1 MKSPYSFIVR
11 ASGGN
16 RYVGSKDIEGVDFIV
31 NTSEENHKA
40 SNRIAVVVSTPVNY
54 NGDIQVGDSLVV
66 HHNVFKFYNDMYGR
80 KKSGRSFLKDDLF
93 FVDNSQFYMYG
104 RDGKWFAHDRY
115 CFIKPINKIKKSID
129 TNDKEEPLMGEML
142 YPNAYMLSKGVD
154 KGSIVGYKP
163 NCNYEFVIDGE
174 RMYRLFDNQISMVL

>member
-54 NGDIQVGDSLVV
+54 NGDIQVTTTTVWV
-66 HHNVFKFYNDMYGR
+66 PHCPH
-80 KKSGRSFLKDDLF
+80 
-93 FVDNSQFYMYG
+93 
-104 RDGKWFAHDRY
+104 
-115 CFIKPINKIKKSID
+115 
-129 TNDKEEPLMGEML
+129 
-142 YPNAYMLSKGVD
+142 
-154 KGSIVGYKP
+154 
-163 NCNYEFVIDGE
+163 
-174 RMYRLFDNQISMVL
+174 SMAT